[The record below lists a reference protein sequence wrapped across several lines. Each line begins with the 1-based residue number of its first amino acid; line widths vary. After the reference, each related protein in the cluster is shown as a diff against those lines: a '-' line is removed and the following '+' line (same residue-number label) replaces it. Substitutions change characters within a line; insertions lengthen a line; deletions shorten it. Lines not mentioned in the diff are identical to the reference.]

1 MVKMSLRDKKIA
13 YLKNQQA
20 NLKRSLLGRTNGN
33 EVPIKTAPLQTNLK
47 RSLLGR
53 TNGNEV
59 PIKTA
64 PLQTKQMKMM
74 QMQKMQKART
84 KPTLMEEKRKAL
96 ALKQRQ
102 MKMPVSKVSI
112 KSFY

>member
-1 MVKMSLRDKKIA
+1 MGKISLRDKKIA
-13 YLKNQQA
+13 YLQKQQA
-20 NLKRSLLGRTNGN
+20 D
-33 EVPIKTAPLQTNLK
+33 LK

-64 PLQTKQMKMM
+64 PLQTKQMKKMKMM
-74 QMQKMQKART
+74 QMQRMQKAQA
-84 KPTLMEEKRKAL
+84 KPTLKEEKRKSF
-96 ALKQRQ
+96 ALKQRE

>member
-20 NLKRSLLGRTNGN
+20 
-33 EVPIKTAPLQTNLK
+33 NLK

>member
-1 MVKMSLRDKKIA
+1 MGKISLRDKKIA
-13 YLKNQQA
+13 YLQKQQA
-20 NLKRSLLGRTNGN
+20 D
-33 EVPIKTAPLQTNLK
+33 LK

-64 PLQTKQMKMM
+64 PLQTKQMKEM
-74 QMQKMQKART
+74 KIMQKAQA
-84 KPTLMEEKRKAL
+84 KPTLKEEKRKSF
-96 ALKQRQ
+96 ALKQRE